1 MSGVIVFT
9 HLAFTYSGDAVLTL
23 SAELAERTLVTIAT
37 QRSGTKAFAQS
48 LNTGAL
54 VRSVYEV
61 FLPKN
66 KPASLTRAFVA
77 HLGAK
82 PDFSFAPEELTA
94 FLDSFFAG
102 LHAQSD
108 REYLHF
114 DVMYDNLGVLSTLWT
129 YPIGLPYRNF
139 LLGYLRSRR
148 FLIVHIVR
156 ENLLDCFASNMIAQS
171 RNLYHTDGDVPADE
185 TPIALDPERALHYV
199 LPALRT
205 RAMLREAFRGNPRF
219 VELTYPDFLA
229 EGAVAAPA
237 ASKVATAL
245 GLPPDREAAL
255 FGVVTMRPT
264 APDKERLIANY
275 EEVRSHIAPAL
286 KRLEQPSGGRW

>member
-9 HLAFTYSGDAVLTL
+9 HLAFTCSGDAELTL

-66 KPASLTRAFVA
+66 KPASLTRSFVE
-77 HLGAK
+77 HLGAN
-82 PDFSFAPEELTA
+82 PDFSFAPDELTA
-94 FLDSFFAG
+94 FLDTFFAG
-102 LHAQSD
+102 LHAKSD
-108 REYLHF
+108 REYLHC

-139 LLGYLRSRR
+139 LLGYMRSRR
-148 FLIVHIVR
+148 FLVVHLVR
-156 ENLLDCFASNMIAQS
+156 ENLLDCFASNMIAQA
-171 RNLYHTDGDVPADE
+171 RNLYHTDAEVVADE
-185 TPIALDPERALHYV
+185 PPMTLDPERALHYV

-219 VELTYPDFLA
+219 IELTYPAFLDSD
-229 EGAVAAPA
+229 GVAPAA
-237 ASKVATAL
+237 ASKVAAAL

-255 FGVVTMRPT
+255 FGPITMRPT
-264 APDKERLIANY
+264 APDKGRLIANY
-275 EEVRSHIAPAL
+275 DEVQAHISPAL